1 MVKNKSL
8 GSLLSHKYRN
18 LVKVSVGAV
27 NSKLLGSVP
36 SHKYRNLVKVSIG
49 AGTWTGL
56 PRSTTSLVT
65 SVKISRK

>member
-27 NSKLLGSVP
+27 NSKSLGSVP

-56 PRSTTSLVT
+56 PRFTTSLVT